1 MKEKLEPTETV
12 TKMWREM
19 KEKLNNQKEEWK
31 ERKKQ
36 MKETY
41 KDLKKKAGE
50 SKDELVKMWKENEGT
65 WRQKA
70 EQVSA
75 ALCSFNTRR
84 LAFTLSLNVCKNFRV
99 FFFFPCKTK
108 EKLRLVF
115 PFYGFV
121 SEVLIFENFKL
132 CGKKHYQLDQQKSK
146 KVDNIVRVL
155 SQTLPSLK

>member
-1 MKEKLEPTETV
+1 MKEKLQPTE
-12 TKMWREM
+12 KMWKEIN
-19 KEKLNNQKEEWK
+19 EKLNNQKEEWK

-36 MKETY
+36 MKEAY

-50 SKDELVKMWKENEGT
+50 KKDELVKMWKENEGT
-65 WRQKA
+65 WRQQA

-84 LAFTLSLNVCKNFRV
+84 LTFTLSLTVFKNFR
-99 FFFFPCKTK
+99 FFFACKTK

-132 CGKKHYQLDQQKSK
+132 CGKKQ
-146 KVDNIVRVL
+146 
-155 SQTLPSLK
+155 

>member
-1 MKEKLEPTETV
+1 MKEKLKPTETV

-50 SKDELVKMWKENEGT
+50 KKDELVKMWKENEGT

-84 LAFTLSLNVCKNFRV
+84 LAFTLSLTVCKHFRG
-99 FFFFPCKTK
+99 FFSRAKQRKSCAWYFLAMGLF
-108 EKLRLVF
+108 LRF
-115 PFYGFV
+115 
-121 SEVLIFENFKL
+121 
-132 CGKKHYQLDQQKSK
+132 
-146 KVDNIVRVL
+146 
-155 SQTLPSLK
+155 

>member
-19 KEKLNNQKEEWK
+19 KEKLNNQKEEWQ

-50 SKDELVKMWKENEGT
+50 KKDELVKMWKENEGT

-75 ALCSFNTRR
+75 ALCSFNI
-84 LAFTLSLNVCKNFRV
+84 FGV
-99 FFFFPCKTK
+99 FFSRAKQRKSCAWYFLAMGLF
-108 EKLRLVF
+108 LRF
-115 PFYGFV
+115 
-121 SEVLIFENFKL
+121 
-132 CGKKHYQLDQQKSK
+132 
-146 KVDNIVRVL
+146 
-155 SQTLPSLK
+155 